1 MWRAVRPF
9 VVALAAG
16 VALSLTAAPASAT
29 DEHRILIR
37 NKQSGQCLD
46 KYGGRPYT
54 FACDPDNENQLWY
67 YEEAPRMLY
76 GAFYRT
82 DGSHSGGCYDGYG
95 GHPYMFV
102 CDDTNRYQDWVLDP
116 NQARYGTVGTQIRNV
131 ATGLCLDGYGGRPY
145 LQVCQSGN
153 RYQRWFIAG
162 GVSYP

>member
-1 MWRAVRPF
+1 MRKVVRSL

-16 VALSLTAAPASAT
+16 VALSLIGAPASAT
-29 DEHRILIR
+29 DEHRILIW
-37 NKQSGQCLD
+37 NKQSRQCLD

-54 FACDPDNENQLWY
+54 FACNRNNENQIWY
-67 YEEAPRMLY
+67 YEQASRMLY

-82 DGSHSGGCYDGYG
+82 DGSHSGGCYDGFG
-95 GHPYMFV
+95 GRPYMFV

-116 NQARYGTVGTQIRNV
+116 YEARWGIEGSQIRNV

-145 LQVCQSGN
+145 LQVCQPGN
-153 RYQRWFIAG
+153 PYQRWYIAG